1 MRWIVVLLMVGLNGL
16 FILPVSGENHIMFDK
31 ANQMY
36 RNKMFDSA
44 AGLYQQLMN
53 DGYRSPD
60 LYYNAGNAF
69 YRINKIG
76 WAIWCYRKALA
87 MRSDKNYQDNL
98 KLAQRRIE
106 SPIRP
111 PQPIFFIRWWRGL
124 VGFLSLNA
132 WALMAL
138 ISFLVGMGV
147 LFYRRLTLNAR
158 PLTVLRYGAW
168 LITLLALCMTAVN
181 WMQTTYHYSGIVIK
195 PDTWFRPE
203 SKGPPIQIP
212 EGTEVEF
219 VTKGQVQMVV
229 KLPDGRV
236 GQIEASAFKKL

>member
-1 MRWIVVLLMVGLNGL
+1 MRWIVVILTLGLHGL
-16 FILPVSGENHIMFDK
+16 FSLPAWGENHIMFDK

-76 WAIWCYRKALA
+76 WAVWCYRKALA
-87 MRSDKNYQDNL
+87 MRTDKNYQDNL

-106 SPIRP
+106 SPILP
-111 PQPIFFIRWWRGL
+111 PQPIFFIRWWRSL
-124 VGFLSLNA
+124 VGFLSLNG
-132 WALMAL
+132 WALTAL
-138 ISFLVGMGV
+138 ISFLIGMGV
-147 LFYRRLTLNAR
+147 LFYRRLAQNAR
-158 PLTVLRYGAW
+158 PFHVLRYSAW
-168 LITLLALCMTAVN
+168 IISLLALCLTAVN
-181 WMQTTYHYSGIVIK
+181 WMQATYHYSGIVIK

-219 VTKGQVQMVV
+219 ITKGQVQMVV

-236 GQIEASAFKKL
+236 GQIEAAAFRKL